1 MSQVL
6 KPVNVSRRPPRRP
19 AQVPRYRPGT
29 GAVSGRDRPAMQARF
44 RPTAHLYVASA
55 SDAIRHLRQG
65 RGEGGFGEV
74 ATRAFCSPLHV
85 LAERSEELATSARR
99 R

>member
-1 MSQVL
+1 MCQGGRLGVL
-6 KPVNVSRRPPRRP
+6 H
-19 AQVPRYRPGT
+19 RYLGIVLERVQSL
-29 GAVSGRDRPAMQARF
+29 AAIDLRCKLARF
-44 RPTAHLYVASA
+44 RPCTAHLYVASA